1 MLPFL
6 WDGCSRCW
14 HTQEN
19 LGQLLS
25 VPNMKQRLFPLS
37 CVPVMI
43 SRGVARHTALLG
55 KGREAQAG
63 KWQHPGRGAQVMSL
77 AGKRRARGL
86 VLITGS

>member
-25 VPNMKQRLFPLS
+25 APNMKQRLFPPS
-37 CVPVMI
+37 CALVMI
-43 SRGVARHTALLG
+43 SGGVARHTALLG
-55 KGREAQAG
+55 KEREARAG
-63 KWQHPGRGAQVMSL
+63 KPR
-77 AGKRRARGL
+77 
-86 VLITGS
+86 

>member
-14 HTQEN
+14 HAQEN

-25 VPNMKQRLFPLS
+25 VPNMKQRLFTPS
-37 CVPVMI
+37 CAPVTI
-43 SRGVARHTALLG
+43 SRHTAQLG
-55 KGREAQAG
+55 KGREARAG
-63 KWQHPGRGAQVMSL
+63 ERQNPSREAQVMFL